1 MSAAVRRATA
11 LVAALGLLLV
21 AGCSNR
27 QLPAAAPTA
36 RGGTLRVLVDRRVD
50 AWDPQRIDRTEEA
63 AFAGRTFLRTLT
75 TQAGAGAG
83 FLPGLVGDLATG
95 TGTSEDGGRVWSF
108 TVVKDAPWQDG
119 RFVTCADIKYGVS
132 RGFARDRLPGGP
144 TDAVDLLDVPTY
156 TDAQGRTVS
165 AYAGPYSGQGQ
176 AFFDRAVTCDGQTIT
191 FRLNQPRYDFN
202 QVVSTPAFA
211 PVRKDQDTDRTN
223 ALSVFSS
230 GPYMLEGVWKPG
242 EGGRFVRNR
251 KWFGFSDPVR
261 LAWPD
266 VIEVEEGLATTT
278 LVQRL
283 VDDRG
288 DDRNAIT
295 WADAPAA
302 MGDQLRAP
310 ELASRVTRPDSGVV
324 DVLVPSPTSPGLA
337 DARVRQAFATA
348 TDRVAYAAAAAMPM
362 TPVTSALA
370 LNIPGR
376 SDAPPPGGSAAG
388 DPEAARAQ
396 LTAAGVSLPVPVRVA
411 YPAGEAA
418 DRGFAALAG
427 AWDRAGFAV
436 TLVPQPAAGG
446 SVGPGTTGGSGA
458 TGGTGPAVPR
468 ADVELLSV
476 SAAWPNAGAVL
487 PALAARTGDPA
498 RVTAAT
504 QAAAEP
510 SLTTR
515 NSAWGALDS
524 GLVESGQVVPLAE
537 RQRVLV
543 RGSGVLA
550 YQDNILLGGL
560 PDLAVIE
567 VSHEDPA

>member
-1 MSAAVRRATA
+1 VTGAGRAVRGAVA
-11 LVAALGLLLV
+11 VLAALSLLV
-21 AGCSNR
+21 LAGCSMR
-27 QLPAAAPTA
+27 QVTPVAPTA
-36 RGGTLRVLVDRRVD
+36 RGGTLHVLVDRRVD

-95 TGTSEDGGRVWSF
+95 TGSSDDDGRIWSF
-108 TVVKDAPWQDG
+108 TIVKDAPWQDG
-119 RFVTCADIKYGVS
+119 RFVTCADVKYGVS

-144 TDAVDLLDVPTY
+144 TDALELLDVPTY
-156 TDAQGRTVS
+156 TDAQGKTVS
-165 AYAGPYSGQGQ
+165 AYAGPYSGRGQ
-176 AFFDRAVTCDGQTIT
+176 TFFDRAVTCDGQTIT
-191 FRLNQPRYDFN
+191 FHLKQPRYDFN

-211 PVRKDQDTDRTN
+211 PVRQDQDTDRTN
-223 ALSVFSS
+223 ALSVFSN

-251 KWFGFSDPVR
+251 KWVGFSDPVR

-266 VIEVEEGLATTT
+266 VIEVEEGLPTTT

-283 VDDRG
+283 IDDRG
-288 DDRNAIT
+288 EDRNAIT
-295 WADAPAA
+295 WTDAPAA
-302 MGDQLRAP
+302 MNDQLRTP
-310 ELASRVTRPDSGVV
+310 DLAARVTRPDSGVV
-324 DVLVPSPTSPGLA
+324 DVLVPSPTSPSLA
-337 DARVRQAFATA
+337 DARVRQAFAVA
-348 TDRVAYAAAAAMPM
+348 TDRVAYAAAAATPM

-376 SDAPPPGGSAAG
+376 SDGFPLGATASG
-388 DPEAARAQ
+388 DPAAARAQ
-396 LTAAGVSLPVPVRVA
+396 LTSAGVTLPVPVRVT

-436 TLVPQPAAGG
+436 TLVPWAAAGA
-446 SVGPGTTGGSGA
+446 SGGSAGS
-458 TGGTGPAVPR
+458 GPTTAG
-468 ADVELLSV
+468 DVDLVSV
-476 SAAWPNAGAVL
+476 AAAWPSGSAVL
-487 PALAARTGDPA
+487 PALAARVGDPA
-498 RVTAAT
+498 RV
-504 QAAAEP
+504 AAAAAAAADP
-510 SLTTR
+510 SLTAR
-515 NSAWGALDS
+515 NSAWGALDTA
-524 GLVESGQVVPLAE
+524 LVGSGQVVPLAE

-567 VSHEDPA
+567 VSHEDPS